1 MFIEKVTQSIEGGR
15 ASNYDKDKFD
25 EMFERFDEDHNGYLS
40 KVEMAQFIK
49 VLFRNEQD
57 GVDKKGI
64 QLNEGKVIVVGN
76 EEMANVQE

>member
-1 MFIEKVTQSIEGGR
+1 
-15 ASNYDKDKFD
+15 
-25 EMFERFDEDHNGYLS
+25 MFERFDEDHNGYLS

>member
-1 MFIEKVTQSIEGGR
+1 
-15 ASNYDKDKFD
+15 
-25 EMFERFDEDHNGYLS
+25 MFERFDEDHNGYLS

-64 QLNEGKVIVVGN
+64 KLNEGKVIVVGN